1 MLEQERVKL
10 LFGPSRRSLSCSTQ
24 TKFEYLRELLGHKD
38 LKMIRKH
45 YGHLFDESAAL
56 HGVLADMKML

>member
-1 MLEQERVKL
+1 VQH
-10 LFGPSRRSLSCSTQ
+10 PDN
-24 TKFEYLRELLGHKD
+24 FEYLRELLGHKD

-56 HGVLADMKML
+56 HEVLADMKTL